1 MCMDSEALEGWI
13 NFYNHYI
20 EENFICNFLDDR
32 ELSIKELKKIN
43 KTYKTNIQEIQL
55 KYKGEYKDF
64 LINYYKEEFENF
76 KKFIKENER
85 IYKKYQK
92 LHEEWW
98 ERS

>member
-1 MCMDSEALEGWI
+1 MWMGSEAIEGLK
-13 NFYNHYI
+13 NFRNHYI
-20 EENFICNFLDDR
+20 EENFICNFLDDK

-64 LINYYKEEFENF
+64 LINYQKEEFENF

-92 LHEEWW
+92 IHNLM
-98 ERS
+98 

>member
-1 MCMDSEALEGWI
+1 MCIDSEALEGWI

-20 EENFICNFLDDR
+20 EENFICGFLDDR
-32 ELSIKELKKIN
+32 EKAIKGLKKIN

-55 KYKGEYKDF
+55 KYEGEYKDF
-64 LINYYKEEFENF
+64 LINYQKEELENF

-92 LHEEWW
+92 LHEQM
-98 ERS
+98 

>member
-1 MCMDSEALEGWI
+1 MYIDSEALEGWI

-20 EENFICNFLDDR
+20 EENFICGFLDDR
-32 ELSIKELKKIN
+32 EKAIKGLKKIN

-55 KYKGEYKDF
+55 KYEGEYKDF
-64 LINYYKEEFENF
+64 LINYQKEELENF

-92 LHEEWW
+92 IHEQM
-98 ERS
+98 